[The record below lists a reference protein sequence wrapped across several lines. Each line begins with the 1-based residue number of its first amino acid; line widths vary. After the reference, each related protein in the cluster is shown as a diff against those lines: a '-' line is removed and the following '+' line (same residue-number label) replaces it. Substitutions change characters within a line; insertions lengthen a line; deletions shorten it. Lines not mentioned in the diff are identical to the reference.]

1 MEIKIE
7 VPEEKFKDVLQEEL
21 NAFNKDELHNICIEG
36 LYKILSD
43 PEQLKILFKKD
54 GYYNDGNYEVQQ
66 LLKTAANKIDLSEL
80 YDDLKNKMVKY
91 IRDNHEKLIKDI
103 LLDIFVSGLSQNI
116 YNNSIFRNELT
127 RELAQ
132 MDYNIQ
138 QNIDNNYVRKI

>member
-21 NAFNKDELHNICIEG
+21 NAFNKNELHNICIEG

-43 PEQLKILFKKD
+43 PEQLKTLFKKD

-116 YNNSIFRNELT
+116 YNNSIFRNELS

-138 QNIDNNYVRKI
+138 QNIDSNYVRKI